1 LVKVYNQ
8 LKQIWMFRNIFI
20 DANIILDIFDSTRP
34 SHIQSVLFYKYV
46 LVNKY
51 KLFTSCDI
59 ITTLYY
65 IDSKKYKQKTL
76 SKILDI
82 TKTLKVI
89 EFSNK
94 EIEKTCEL
102 MLEDSDYTDLEDT
115 IQYILAQ
122 KLQCDLII
130 SNDKNFISKEIKL
143 LSSEQFCKEYQVS

>member
-1 LVKVYNQ
+1 MKVF
-8 LKQIWMFRNIFI
+8 L
-20 DANIILDIFDSTRP
+20 DANIILDRYDIKRP
-34 SHIQSVLFYKYV
+34 SYEYSIKALEYLIQ
-46 LVNKY
+46 NAQ
-51 KLFTSCDI
+51 LFTSCDL
-59 ITTLYY
+59 ITTIYY
-65 IDSKKYKQKTL
+65 VNSKENKEQALLNIQAL
-76 SKILDI
+76 SKIL
-82 TKTLKVI
+82 KVI
-89 EFSNK
+89 DFSNK